1 MSNYIEELDNGES
14 FVLDNSKFV
23 VTCDHKSNGDRL
35 CIDLKNGSSRWL
47 KGNTIIDK
55 VQLFTLDKDNNLI
68 AIKETPKDDHS
79 KNTSIS

>member
-14 FVLDNSKFV
+14 FVLDNSNFIV
-23 VTCDHKSNGDRL
+23 SCDYKSNGNRL

-47 KGNTIIDK
+47 AGNTIIDK
-55 VQLFTLDKDNNLI
+55 VQLFTLDKENNLI